1 MTTKKMTNKKNKADA
16 VSANAEPMA
25 INGSG
30 PSTSEVKA
38 DASPV
43 DFNKVDFSTRGISPD
58 WMKRIREKVNELA
71 LVAKPALSCAV
82 LALDMYSKHMT
93 SSQKVRDRIAKA
105 MKALD
110 ALDKALDRLSIK
122 GVTDEMSNGEI
133 HACVKCCLEDD
144 ANLQSMVKRIRSFCE
159 SNGQGV
165 KA

>member
-1 MTTKKMTNKKNKADA
+1 M
-16 VSANAEPMA
+16 
-25 INGSG
+25 
-30 PSTSEVKA
+30 KA

-58 WMKRIREKVNELA
+58 WMKKIREKVSELA

-133 HACVKCCLEDD
+133 HACVKCCLEEDEH
-144 ANLQSMVKRIRSFCE
+144 LQSMVKRIRNFCE
-159 SNGQGV
+159 SNGKG